1 MYKAKQKD
9 SIDSKD
15 LFFIGAFK
23 LGKQIVKTYQIFF
36 SKSENSLELIIS
48 INYKNKGN
56 HKKNSRVM
64 KLSESP
70 VVNRFI

>member
-9 SIDSKD
+9 SIDSKE

-23 LGKQIVKTYQIFF
+23 LGKQIVKTY
-36 SKSENSLELIIS
+36 KS
-48 INYKNKGN
+48 KGN

-70 VVNRFI
+70 VVNHFI